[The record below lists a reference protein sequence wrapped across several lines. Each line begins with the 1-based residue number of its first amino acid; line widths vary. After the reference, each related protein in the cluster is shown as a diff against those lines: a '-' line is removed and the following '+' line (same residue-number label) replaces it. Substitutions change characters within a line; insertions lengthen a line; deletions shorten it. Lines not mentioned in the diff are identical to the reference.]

1 MPCLAMMFLVA
12 AQVLFTTGVQDAET
26 GKLERARMT
35 LETLVNT
42 YPADPLVSDAK
53 ADLEAINLLQE
64 AQKRM
69 QEGRYMAAAFTY
81 QTLLS
86 VYPGSPLEKQARD
99 GMEAAARAEQELN
112 VRLTVRNVD
121 VAALGV
127 PSRAAQQ
134 LFVDHEV
141 KLAAG
146 KPFDPRD
153 VEQARLALTAMLGT
167 PVRAEVKTSGAHEVD
182 VVLSRK

>member
-1 MPCLAMMFLVA
+1 MMFLVA
-12 AQVLFTTGVQDAET
+12 AQVLFTNGVQDAES
-26 GKLERARMT
+26 GRLDRARVS

-42 YPADPLVSDAK
+42 YPADPLVPDAK
-53 ADLEAINLLQE
+53 ADLEAINLLKE

-69 QEGRYMAAAFTY
+69 QEGRYQAAEFTY

-86 VYPGSPLEKQARD
+86 VYPGSPLEKQARE

-112 VRLTVRNVD
+112 VRLVVRAVD
-121 VAALGV
+121 VNALGV
-127 PSRAAQQ
+127 PSNDAKQ
-134 LFVDHEV
+134 LFADHEV

-153 VEQARLALTAMLGT
+153 VEQARLALTAMLGA
-167 PVRAEVKTSGAHEVD
+167 PVRVEVKTSGAHEVD